1 MFTCRTQARP
11 FLTPICMRT
20 CSSIML
26 ESSNWRLEG
35 GSEASIADKDSRV
48 AKSIASYKASLDKET
63 SSLKRSERK
72 SRCSEES
79 ISSYRK
85 GSFEEA
91 LELFA
96 EYTALIESESIV
108 DPEVRATL
116 YSNIAVCLHQLG
128 EWDLAK
134 LYYDAALAI
143 FDAATTSTAA
153 WLYYGDIKQKKVD
166 HINGQKA
173 LLGEQKKPANTTYI
187 DANGQR
193 RGFYDTDA
201 SWFSYSSWVAWY
213 FGAAAAAAPAGHLPR
228 PRHKHRLSMRLRRR
242 CICLC
247 LCCVAIRVVSTV

>member
-1 MFTCRTQARP
+1 MERGRRASSHCPAEFSLGREIVRISSRANLHLSGASANGNRD
-11 FLTPICMRT
+11 TPA
-20 CSSIML
+20 IML

-72 SRCSEES
+72 SKCSEES
-79 ISSYRK
+79 IASYRK

-91 LELFA
+91 LESFA
-96 EYTALIESESIV
+96 EYAALIESESIV
-108 DPEVRATL
+108 DPEMRATL

-134 LYYDAALAI
+134 LYYDVALAI
-143 FDAATTSTAA
+143 FETATTSTAA

-173 LLGEQKKPANTTYI
+173 LLGEQKKPAITHYYI
-187 DANGQR
+187 DANGRR
-193 RGFYDTDA
+193 RGFYDTEA

-213 FGAAAAAAPAGHLPR
+213 FGAADPAVPAAPAAPA
-228 PRHKHRLSMRLRRR
+228 P
-242 CICLC
+242 
-247 LCCVAIRVVSTV
+247 

>member
-1 MFTCRTQARP
+1 
-11 FLTPICMRT
+11 
-20 CSSIML
+20 ML

-35 GSEASIADKDSRV
+35 GSEASIVDTDSRV
-48 AKSIASYKASLDKET
+48 VKSIASYKADHKET
-63 SSLKRSERK
+63 TSLARSERK
-72 SRCSEES
+72 LKCYEES
-79 ISSYRK
+79 LASYRK
-85 GSFEEA
+85 DSFEEA

-96 EYTALIESESIV
+96 EYLALVESESFV
-108 DPEVRATL
+108 DPEMRATL

-134 LYYDAALAI
+134 LYYDTALTI
-143 FDAATTSTAA
+143 FETATTSTAA

-187 DANGQR
+187 DANGLR

-213 FGAAAAAAPAGHLPR
+213 FGTAAAAPAAPA
-228 PRHKHRLSMRLRRR
+228 P
-242 CICLC
+242 
-247 LCCVAIRVVSTV
+247 

>member
-1 MFTCRTQARP
+1 
-11 FLTPICMRT
+11 
-20 CSSIML
+20 ML

-35 GSEASIADKDSRV
+35 GSEASIVDTDSRV
-48 AKSIASYKASLDKET
+48 AKSIASHKASLDEET
-63 SSLKRSERK
+63 TSLKRSERK
-72 SRCSEES
+72 LKCYEES
-79 ISSYRK
+79 LASYRK
-85 GSFEEA
+85 DSFEEA

-96 EYTALIESESIV
+96 EYLALVESESFV
-108 DPEVRATL
+108 DPEMRATL

-134 LYYDAALAI
+134 LYYDTALTI
-143 FDAATTSTAA
+143 FETATTSTAA

-213 FGAAAAAAPAGHLPR
+213 FGAAAAAAPAAPAA
-228 PRHKHRLSMRLRRR
+228 P
-242 CICLC
+242 
-247 LCCVAIRVVSTV
+247 AP

>member
-1 MFTCRTQARP
+1 
-11 FLTPICMRT
+11 
-20 CSSIML
+20 ML

-35 GSEASIADKDSRV
+35 GSEASIVDTDSRV
-48 AKSIASYKASLDKET
+48 AKSIALYKASLDEET
-63 SSLKRSERK
+63 TSLKRSERK
-72 SRCSEES
+72 LKCYEES
-79 ISSYRK
+79 LASYRK
-85 GSFEEA
+85 DSFEEA

-96 EYTALIESESIV
+96 EYLALVESESFV
-108 DPEVRATL
+108 DPEMRATL

-134 LYYDAALAI
+134 LYYDTALTI
-143 FDAATTSTAA
+143 FETATTSTAA

-173 LLGEQKKPANTTYI
+173 LFGEQKKPANTTYI

-213 FGAAAAAAPAGHLPR
+213 FGAAAAAAPAAHAAPA
-228 PRHKHRLSMRLRRR
+228 P
-242 CICLC
+242 
-247 LCCVAIRVVSTV
+247 